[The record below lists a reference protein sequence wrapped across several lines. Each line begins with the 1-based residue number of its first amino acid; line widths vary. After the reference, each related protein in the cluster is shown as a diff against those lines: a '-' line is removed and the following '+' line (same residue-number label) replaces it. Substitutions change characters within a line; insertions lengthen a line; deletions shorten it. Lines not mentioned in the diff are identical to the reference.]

1 MSARSGVTIRD
12 VAALAGVSH
21 QTVSRVINGND
32 RVSPETRRK
41 VEEAIA
47 QLDFR
52 PNAIARFMASGHTR
66 TLACISPN
74 LTDYTFARIIEGAET
89 EARQSGYFV
98 ISASAQDESVFGT
111 LLEQLVATRR
121 TEGLMVINPY
131 VDQRFTLLPKD
142 FPTVF
147 LGARAHDERAD
158 AVHLDDLNA
167 GRLATQHLLDLGH
180 TQIALLTG
188 PIEEDCVR
196 DRLVGY
202 QQALSERGIK
212 PQQGLIRYGD
222 WSASTGYDSIVRLIE
237 EKIPFSAIF
246 AQNDR
251 IAVGAIR
258 ALHEAGL
265 SIPQDV
271 SIIGF
276 DDIPLS
282 AYFDPALTTMRQ
294 DLFEIGR
301 LAAHRL
307 IERIQ
312 NPARPIKQLHL
323 SAELIVRSSTAAYMG
338 KEVKPQEG
346 KGR

>member
-1 MSARSGVTIRD
+1 VPARSGVTIRD

-21 QTVSRVINGND
+21 QTVSRVINGNE

-41 VEEAIA
+41 VEDAIA
-47 QLDFR
+47 RLDFR
-52 PNAIARFMASGHTR
+52 PNAIARFMASGRTH

-89 EARQSGYFV
+89 EARQSGFFV
-98 ISASAQDESVFGT
+98 ISASAQDEAAFGT
-111 LLEQLVATRR
+111 LLDELVASRR

-131 VDQRFTLLPKD
+131 VDQRFTLLPEK
-142 FPTVF
+142 FPLVF
-147 LGARAHDERAD
+147 LGARARDSRAD

-167 GRLATQHLLDLGH
+167 GCLATQHLLDLGH
-180 TQIALLTG
+180 TRIALLAG
-188 PIEEDCVR
+188 PIEEDCVC
-196 DRLVGY
+196 DRLAGY
-202 QQALSERGIK
+202 QQALSDAGIQ
-212 PQQGLIRYGD
+212 PQPDLISYGD
-222 WSASTGYDSIVRLIE
+222 WSASTGYDGVRRLLA
-237 EKIPFSAIF
+237 EKIPFSAVF

-258 ALHEAGL
+258 ALREAGL

-276 DDIPLS
+276 DDMPLS

-301 LAAHRL
+301 VAVCRL
-307 IERIQ
+307 IERIH
-312 NPARPIKQLHL
+312 NPFQPVEQLSL
-323 SAELIVRSSTAAYMG
+323 SAELVVRSSTAAYQR
-338 KEVKPQEG
+338 KEVISKA
-346 KGR
+346 

>member
-1 MSARSGVTIRD
+1 MPARSGVTIRD
-12 VAALAGVSH
+12 VAVLAGVSH
-21 QTVSRVINGND
+21 QTVSRVINGSE

-41 VEEAIA
+41 VEEAIT

-98 ISASAQDESVFGT
+98 ISASAQDERAFGT
-111 LLEQLVATRR
+111 LMDELVATRR

-131 VDQRFTLLPKD
+131 VDKRFTLLPLD
-142 FPTVF
+142 FPLVF
-147 LGARAHDERAD
+147 LGARARDDRAD

-180 TQIALLTG
+180 TQIATLTG
-188 PIEEDCVR
+188 PIEEDCVC
-196 DRLVGY
+196 DRLEGY
-202 QQALSERGIK
+202 QQALSERGIQ
-212 PQQGLIRYGD
+212 PQQDLIRYGD
-222 WSASTGYDSIVRLIE
+222 WSASSGYESISRLIE
-237 EKIPFSAIF
+237 GTISFSAIF

-258 ALHEAGL
+258 GLHEAGL
-265 SIPQDV
+265 VIPRDV

-276 DDIPLS
+276 DDMPLS

-294 DLFEIGR
+294 DLFEMGQM
-301 LAAHRL
+301 AVHRL
-307 IERIQ
+307 IERI
-312 NPARPIKQLHL
+312 
-323 SAELIVRSSTAAYMG
+323 
-338 KEVKPQEG
+338 
-346 KGR
+346 

>member
-1 MSARSGVTIRD
+1 MPARSGVTIRD
-12 VAALAGVSH
+12 VATLAGVSH
-21 QTVSRVINGND
+21 QTVSRVINGSE
-32 RVSPETRRK
+32 RVRPETRRK
-41 VEEAIA
+41 VEEAIT

-98 ISASAQDESVFGT
+98 ISASAQDESVFSI
-111 LLEQLVATRR
+111 LMDELVATRR

-131 VDQRFTLLPKD
+131 VDQRFTILPQD
-142 FPTVF
+142 FPLVF
-147 LGARAHDERAD
+147 LGARARDKRAD

-167 GRLATQHLLDLGH
+167 GRSATQHLLDLGH
-180 TQIALLTG
+180 TRIAILTG
-188 PIEEDCVR
+188 PIEEDCVC
-196 DRLVGY
+196 DRLAGY
-202 QQALSERGIK
+202 HQALLERGIQ
-212 PQQGLIRYGD
+212 PQQDLIRYGD
-222 WSASTGYDSIVRLIE
+222 WSASSGYENIFHLLE
-237 EKIPFSAIF
+237 GKIPFSAIF

-265 SIPQDV
+265 SIPKDV

-301 LAAHRL
+301 MAAHRL

-312 NPARPIKQLHL
+312 NPSQPIEQLHL
-323 SAELIVRSSTAAYMG
+323 SAELVVRSSTAAYLG
-338 KEVKPQEG
+338 KEVMSQE
-346 KGR
+346 R